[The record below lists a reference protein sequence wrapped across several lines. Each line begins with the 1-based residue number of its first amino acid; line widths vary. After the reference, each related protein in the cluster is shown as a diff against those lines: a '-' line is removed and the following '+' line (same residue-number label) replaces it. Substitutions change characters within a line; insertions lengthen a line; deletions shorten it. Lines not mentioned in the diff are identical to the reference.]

1 MQNINISCAP
11 IKISCIKVPT
21 PADIN
26 KLKTAK
32 IVPNSV
38 IDKVFSSLATDF
50 KSLKKKSPSKSKSKG
65 GSKAARRS
73 GRKTRKLHMTG
84 GNLSDFQKNRI
95 VDMIII
101 LISTTLAAGTIVG
114 SSALIPVIETYFVS
128 VGILPKLCSGAMDYI
143 WGSIGS
149 QVGANSC
156 EMRATQYNAILT
168 SITAVLKSN
177 GIVWALLNPV
187 TLYKQYPTAHSKV
200 KALLFTNNGVLS
212 PAAITATI
220 ADTSPTTVKRKSRS
234 RSRSTSRGRTAKKA
248 KTSTPSRSTSRS
260 ASRIPVAEE
269 AAPVAEEASPETT
282 KKGRGKK
289 N

>member
-21 PADIN
+21 AADIN

-143 WGSIGS
+143 WGTIGS

-187 TLYKQYPTAHSKV
+187 TLYKQYPNAHSKV

-212 PAAITATI
+212 PAVITATI

-260 ASRIPVAEE
+260 ASRSPVAEE
-269 AAPVAEEASPETT
+269 AAPGTT
-282 KKGRGKK
+282 RKGRGKK

>member
-84 GNLSDFQKNRI
+84 GNISDFQKNRI

-248 KTSTPSRSTSRS
+248 RNSTPSRSKSRS
-260 ASRIPVAEE
+260 ASRSPVAEE
-269 AAPVAEEASPETT
+269 VAPETT
-282 KKGRGKK
+282 KKGRGRKQQ
-289 N
+289 